1 MALFHNPWG
10 KGSQEQD
17 KWFKNLWSH
26 KSATMDDPFPTID
39 SWEVRTS
46 GTYSKDNLASV
57 VEGCRREGW
66 PDLGVDI
73 NPTGWGNAIELRVNI
88 KDHKEGFSYDIKR
101 TKEFAIWQKIDD
113 VWVKAKLS
121 PQNED
126 VTSDDNEQNDEYLI
140 PQLDKTTSLYY
151 IYDSDRPGV
160 GGSFYNPK
168 AKIYSLT
175 ANFVES
181 LEITHDANG
190 ETITDPK
197 TQNWYHRLYIYI
209 DNTGQGGRR
218 LDPNKSVIAA
228 GAGSL
233 EQPTD

>member
-1 MALFHNPWG
+1 MTRVFLSIQVMVFCAFSL
-10 KGSQEQD
+10 SAQ
-17 KWFKNLWSH
+17 NLVPNGDFEDYSELPG
-26 KSATMDDPFPTID
+26 A
-39 SWEVRTS
+39 S
-46 GTYSKDNLASV
+46 GEWY
-57 VEGCRREGW
+57 
-66 PDLGVDI
+66 
-73 NPTGWGNAIELRVNI
+73 
-88 KDHKEGFSYDIKR
+88 
-101 TKEFAIWQKIDD
+101 
-113 VWVKAKLS
+113 
-121 PQNED
+121 
-126 VTSDDNEQNDEYLI
+126 EYLI